1 MKKRMGLLVCLL
13 FTAAF
18 LGGCGG
24 KYTTLAELNT
34 DKYVTLGEYK
44 GLEISVPVMEVT
56 DDYIDNYIGF
66 ILSSQ
71 SQWEVVSEDRP
82 AKMGDMVN
90 IDYVGKIDGEA
101 FAGGTDQ
108 GYDLQLGS
116 GAFIPGFEEG
126 LVGAVKGETRDVT
139 LTFPDPYLN
148 NPDMSGAEAV
158 FTVTINEMKEKRMP
172 ELTDDFVVSLGLEEC
187 STVEE
192 YREYVRTL
200 GEQYALE
207 TYDKNVEESLIGQA
221 MAGCTFQEPPKAMV
235 DEYYDTIV
243 KNFSLTAASGG
254 LSLEQLFTSYG
265 ITMEQ
270 FEEEERVRAA
280 EECRRDIM
288 LQAIANKENIT
299 VSQEEI
305 DAADVDSTG
314 SGNGRDAVMRSKV
327 VAFLRENAAIT
338 E

>member
-1 MKKRMGLLVCLL
+1 MMKKRMGLLVCLL

-24 KYTTLAELNT
+24 KYTTLEELNT

-172 ELTDDFVVSLGLEEC
+172 ELKYDFVVYLWLEE
-187 STVEE
+187 
-192 YREYVRTL
+192 L
-200 GEQYALE
+200 
-207 TYDKNVEESLIGQA
+207 
-221 MAGCTFQEPPKAMV
+221 
-235 DEYYDTIV
+235 
-243 KNFSLTAASGG
+243 
-254 LSLEQLFTSYG
+254 
-265 ITMEQ
+265 
-270 FEEEERVRAA
+270 
-280 EECRRDIM
+280 
-288 LQAIANKENIT
+288 
-299 VSQEEI
+299 
-305 DAADVDSTG
+305 
-314 SGNGRDAVMRSKV
+314 SKV
-327 VAFLRENAAIT
+327 D
-338 E
+338 

>member
-1 MKKRMGLLVCLL
+1 M
-13 FTAAF
+13 
-18 LGGCGG
+18 
-24 KYTTLAELNT
+24 
-34 DKYVTLGEYK
+34 
-44 GLEISVPVMEVT
+44 
-56 DDYIDNYIGF
+56 
-66 ILSSQ
+66 
-71 SQWEVVSEDRP
+71 
-82 AKMGDMVN
+82 
-90 IDYVGKIDGEA
+90 
-101 FAGGTDQ
+101 
-108 GYDLQLGS
+108 
-116 GAFIPGFEEG
+116 
-126 LVGAVKGETRDVT
+126 
-139 LTFPDPYLN
+139 
-148 NPDMSGAEAV
+148 
-158 FTVTINEMKEKRMP
+158 
-172 ELTDDFVVSLGLEEC
+172 
-187 STVEE
+187 
-192 YREYVRTL
+192 
-200 GEQYALE
+200 E